1 MVTKSARSN
10 SRTSGSVLA
19 AKSDARN
26 DRLRKVNEEVLR
38 KKMQTEA
45 KDLCRPYFQAF
56 GDCAKENGIMV
67 VFKCRQQN
75 QDMSDCM
82 DRHCSEQKFDEY
94 LAARGIVRPK
104 PQPWYAKYIS

>member
-1 MVTKSARSN
+1 
-10 SRTSGSVLA
+10 VLA